1 MWSDVVQRISIDND
15 TGQVIKRENFNG
27 TETSKDLHRQLPVQV
42 RSLRTVLVYKRVDGH
57 PDPGQPL
64 EQADRPEVDAD
75 QIPGE
80 DSRLF
85 DQRMKR
91 SLDDVAG
98 RTSDSRAPMRRSRV
112 FGTWVAD
119 QVTEYGDKSKL
130 PVMANPR
137 DMQLFYKLE
146 SGDVVYYDGEI
157 FGSFVALTK
166 QSGKELTEK
175 NFTADEVRLFNE
187 AKKVEIGNLVSGN
200 AIKFIRD
207 RSKVEEIWKEL
218 PQRVMPSRFILTKK
232 SQELGEGWKAKARWI
247 LLGHRDPDVMQLERF
262 SPTPAT
268 TTVYLVFQLVSSL
281 RYQLFIMDVT
291 SAFGQSDPQVREQGP
306 LYASLPKSGIPDEES
321 WHLIEVL
328 TAAYGLVNAPSAWR
342 KTVVSVLTSL
352 SYKESVFDP
361 CLYYLPYQPDEVD
374 SLDQRG
380 CAGIVLLDVDDFA
393 QGGNARH
400 HQLMQRLRERFK
412 FGKWRCLYNGH
423 GEYLGRNYDKV
434 TTLLLTNVRQP
445 FSEELAGPT
454 VRHVK
459 AVNKTIN
466 ELKKTATVYLRILPS
481 DLNKG
486 IWMSISDASVGNDAE
501 KSQGGFIIA
510 YADREIMNGGLQ
522 SFSINS
528 WKSHRVRRVVKASLG
543 SEALAMDDG
552 LAELEW
558 VKAMFTEVVIPNSTV
573 SDGTRFG
580 VDESAVVVRQ
590 QDPDEN
596 TILVTDARALY
607 DLFHR
612 RSGAAGLCRRAQI
625 HVSVMAA
632 SAKAL
637 RAEVH
642 WLPGVH
648 MLADCLTKRLGN
660 AALMRRVLGLG
671 RYAIKEDGLLALS
684 NLEKELSVGEAAV
697 KDALRLF
704 REIGDT
710 DGEEAA
716 QITLLDILCAKDG
729 PAAGAAT
736 VSKERLAYYKT
747 KGDKLGEGK
756 ALQKLA
762 EQLMSSAKDEAAK
775 YAKDAAA
782 LFVQAGDKK
791 AQAAALQTAALAQ
804 STDRV
809 PAAEEALKI
818 SKSIGDEAGQVDLLT
833 GLSAVLSGE
842 AALARAQEAQALAKK
857 LGDRSGEARAKHAAA
872 VATLKLEKSSEALEL
887 AKEAASMLGEEKDT
901 FSQACALRTAASA
914 ASAAEACELLREAV
928 SLSAGSGD
936 RTAEAAAKLQ
946 LAAALLAF
954 EGPLASIF
962 QNRTEAAAVA
972 EQARVAFLLLGDKRS
987 QGRAS
992 HLAAQSK
999 ILLDDLDGGVEAA
1012 MQAAVL
1018 GRSCGD
1024 RWLEACAMRTAVAG
1038 QVSKGCHAEAL
1049 RMAKEVKSLFHKLG
1063 SSNIEEAMDSLIQQL
1078 EEVLPKIHPNP
1089 RVSVLPKDASINLQQ
1104 NSIFTQATNCIVW
1117 SLPVSQL
1124 SYLMYCCELL
1134 KFVDDLKAIPDRIA
1148 FLVLTRGVM
1157 GRHTGE
1163 MMPAQYTGVLGT
1175 TVWAICR
1182 TIRLESPKLL
1192 VATVDV
1198 PNSATVHEMTDCIRA
1213 AQLDSGP
1220 RNEVSFIID
1229 RNNQL
1234 GKRPY

>member
-1 MWSDVVQRISIDND
+1 MVHYEVVSSAELGGALVREGKSLTSQQLARLGIGAVVSELERVGERLRFKKVSGSGPESGWVSAKLLSKCDAGKAAPQKYQGKSLLAQAEAKILEKGVPQSLKEAGKDGPGRILASMAHLADGKTVQAAEAAKEAQATLKGNKEGEASA
-15 TGQVIKRENFNG
+15 T
-27 TETSKDLHRQLPVQV
+27 LALALAQLSAEPKVAV
-42 RSLRTVLVYKRVDGH
+42 GH
-57 PDPGQPL
+57 AMAAL
-64 EQADRPEVDAD
+64 SAFKEV
-75 QIPGE
+75 
-80 DSRLF
+80 
-85 DQRMKR
+85 
-91 SLDDVAG
+91 
-98 RTSDSRAPMRRSRV
+98 
-112 FGTWVAD
+112 
-119 QVTEYGDKSKL
+119 GDKQMEASTL
-130 PVMANPR
+130 TAMAN
-137 DMQLFYKLE
+137 
-146 SGDVVYYDGEI
+146 
-157 FGSFVALTK
+157 A
-166 QSGKELTEK
+166 
-175 NFTADEVRLFNE
+175 RL
-187 AKKVEIGNLVSGN
+187 
-200 AIKFIRD
+200 
-207 RSKVEEIWKEL
+207 
-218 PQRVMPSRFILTKK
+218 
-232 SQELGEGWKAKARWI
+232 
-247 LLGHRDPDVMQLERF
+247 
-262 SPTPAT
+262 
-268 TTVYLVFQLVSSL
+268 YL
-281 RYQLFIMDVT
+281 
-291 SAFGQSDPQVREQGP
+291 
-306 LYASLPKSGIPDEES
+306 
-321 WHLIEVL
+321 
-328 TAAYGLVNAPSAWR
+328 
-342 KTVVSVLTSL
+342 
-352 SYKESVFDP
+352 
-361 CLYYLPYQPDEVD
+361 
-374 SLDQRG
+374 
-380 CAGIVLLDVDDFA
+380 
-393 QGGNARH
+393 
-400 HQLMQRLRERFK
+400 
-412 FGKWRCLYNGH
+412 
-423 GEYLGRNYDKV
+423 
-434 TTLLLTNVRQP
+434 
-445 FSEELAGPT
+445 
-454 VRHVK
+454 
-459 AVNKTIN
+459 
-466 ELKKTATVYLRILPS
+466 
-481 DLNKG
+481 
-486 IWMSISDASVGNDAE
+486 
-501 KSQGGFIIA
+501 
-510 YADREIMNGGLQ
+510 
-522 SFSINS
+522 
-528 WKSHRVRRVVKASLG
+528 
-543 SEALAMDDG
+543 
-552 LAELEW
+552 
-558 VKAMFTEVVIPNSTV
+558 
-573 SDGTRFG
+573 
-580 VDESAVVVRQ
+580 
-590 QDPDEN
+590 
-596 TILVTDARALY
+596 
-607 DLFHR
+607 
-612 RSGAAGLCRRAQI
+612 
-625 HVSVMAA
+625 
-632 SAKAL
+632 
-637 RAEVH
+637 
-642 WLPGVH
+642 
-648 MLADCLTKRLGN
+648 
-660 AALMRRVLGLG
+660 
-671 RYAIKEDGLLALS
+671 
-684 NLEKELSVGEAAV
+684 KELSVGEAAV

-704 REIGDT
+704 REIGDA

-756 ALQKLA
+756 ALEKLA

-775 YAKDAAA
+775 YAKEAAA

-809 PAAEEALKI
+809 SAAEEALKI

-872 VATLKLEKSSEALEL
+872 VATLKLEKPSEALEL
-887 AKEAASMLGEEKDT
+887 AKEAASILGEEKDT
-901 FSQACALRTAASA
+901 ISQACALRTAASA
-914 ASAAEACELLREAV
+914 AGAAEACELLREAV

-954 EGPLASIF
+954 EGPLVSIF

-972 EQARVAFLLLGDKRS
+972 EQARVAYLLLGDKRS

-1117 SLPVSQL
+1117 SLPISQL

>member
-1 MWSDVVQRISIDND
+1 MSGVCVKEKKPPTRLPAATPRTYDFNIIVGVDLLFVHGLGPRAEHPVINITCLGTLYSTFGLVDPLQRSAHVTWLAFSRLWLRTSGAPQYLVFDEGREFTASTFQEGLERHGIIPLEVARNAPFTNGVVERRGGLFKEVYYRTRELVQPTTLEEVEILVFEVSWSLQTLTNRSGYSPAQRVLGKQPTLALDTLSDQREYHLSTTQDAAWQRAHEIRTAARTALIQVDAKARLARARLGRPRREIENLKFSEGEPVLVWRVGRRGATAKVGPCYVIHQEGHIVWVTRRGEIWKCHVSQVFKMSVADQAGLEMIPAELLEAKARLRYDSEKMQFVDVVSEADGDRRPGSGGPPDGRVKQELHDDRQLPTEIPVPDPLQDISGIDQNPEQLPADDSVQPANNDERHDDLQLPAEIPVPDPVVINIDSSSSASGGSSVRLGPDSSGSTSSSSSSSGSSSSTSTPRAPHGQAEWPPQGSGTQLRKWSRFDRRPVRFRTSNSRGPMWSDVVQRISIDND

-423 GEYLGRNYDKV
+423 GEYLGR
-434 TTLLLTNVRQP
+434 TIRQ
-445 FSEELAGPT
+445 
-454 VRHVK
+454 
-459 AVNKTIN
+459 
-466 ELKKTATVYLRILPS
+466 
-481 DLNKG
+481 
-486 IWMSISDASVGNDAE
+486 
-501 KSQGGFIIA
+501 
-510 YADREIMNGGLQ
+510 
-522 SFSINS
+522 
-528 WKSHRVRRVVKASLG
+528 
-543 SEALAMDDG
+543 
-552 LAELEW
+552 
-558 VKAMFTEVVIPNSTV
+558 
-573 SDGTRFG
+573 
-580 VDESAVVVRQ
+580 DESIEIRC
-590 QDPDEN
+590 
-596 TILVTDARALY
+596 TC
-607 DLFHR
+607 
-612 RSGAAGLCRRAQI
+612 SGI
-625 HVSVMAA
+625 
-632 SAKAL
+632 
-637 RAEVH
+637 
-642 WLPGVH
+642 
-648 MLADCLTKRLGN
+648 
-660 AALMRRVLGLG
+660 
-671 RYAIKEDGLLALS
+671 
-684 NLEKELSVGEAAV
+684 
-697 KDALRLF
+697 
-704 REIGDT
+704 
-710 DGEEAA
+710 
-716 QITLLDILCAKDG
+716 
-729 PAAGAAT
+729 
-736 VSKERLAYYKT
+736 
-747 KGDKLGEGK
+747 
-756 ALQKLA
+756 
-762 EQLMSSAKDEAAK
+762 
-775 YAKDAAA
+775 
-782 LFVQAGDKK
+782 
-791 AQAAALQTAALAQ
+791 
-804 STDRV
+804 
-809 PAAEEALKI
+809 
-818 SKSIGDEAGQVDLLT
+818 
-833 GLSAVLSGE
+833 
-842 AALARAQEAQALAKK
+842 
-857 LGDRSGEARAKHAAA
+857 
-872 VATLKLEKSSEALEL
+872 
-887 AKEAASMLGEEKDT
+887 
-901 FSQACALRTAASA
+901 
-914 ASAAEACELLREAV
+914 
-928 SLSAGSGD
+928 
-936 RTAEAAAKLQ
+936 
-946 LAAALLAF
+946 
-954 EGPLASIF
+954 
-962 QNRTEAAAVA
+962 
-972 EQARVAFLLLGDKRS
+972 
-987 QGRAS
+987 
-992 HLAAQSK
+992 
-999 ILLDDLDGGVEAA
+999 
-1012 MQAAVL
+1012 
-1018 GRSCGD
+1018 
-1024 RWLEACAMRTAVAG
+1024 
-1038 QVSKGCHAEAL
+1038 
-1049 RMAKEVKSLFHKLG
+1049 
-1063 SSNIEEAMDSLIQQL
+1063 
-1078 EEVLPKIHPNP
+1078 
-1089 RVSVLPKDASINLQQ
+1089 
-1104 NSIFTQATNCIVW
+1104 
-1117 SLPVSQL
+1117 
-1124 SYLMYCCELL
+1124 
-1134 KFVDDLKAIPDRIA
+1134 
-1148 FLVLTRGVM
+1148 
-1157 GRHTGE
+1157 
-1163 MMPAQYTGVLGT
+1163 
-1175 TVWAICR
+1175 
-1182 TIRLESPKLL
+1182 
-1192 VATVDV
+1192 
-1198 PNSATVHEMTDCIRA
+1198 
-1213 AQLDSGP
+1213 
-1220 RNEVSFIID
+1220 
-1229 RNNQL
+1229 
-1234 GKRPY
+1234 